1 MTEVEKIAYAKSFI
15 DKLANGINPLD
26 DTPVPEG
33 DIVNNVRISRCLFYV
48 SDILGEAIKKEGKK
62 KAKEE
67 RKARLPFSVTQ
78 EQLQNFE
85 YSSYPISATAIAKKL
100 NVLVQEDIASN
111 KIERMTARRITQ
123 WFLNIGMI
131 EWREWENKIKRFPTE
146 EGEKI
151 GLDLQIWENYGRRS
165 PVIFYNEDAQRFI
178 TDNIGAIAAT
188 VTKKGKDSPVFF
200 EDEEEDSE

>member
-188 VTKKGKDSPVFF
+188 VTKKGKDSPIFF